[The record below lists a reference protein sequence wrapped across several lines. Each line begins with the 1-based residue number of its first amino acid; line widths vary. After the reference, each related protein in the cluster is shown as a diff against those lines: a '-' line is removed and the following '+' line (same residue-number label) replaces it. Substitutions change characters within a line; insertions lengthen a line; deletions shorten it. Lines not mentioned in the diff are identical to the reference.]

1 MKENI
6 EICNDNHIEEYDN
19 KLIKKYD
26 DFGYSSSDENTE
38 KEISDEEEEK
48 NLSMNAKRDRK
59 IKLKKNVKRTII
71 QSIHY
76 NSKWL
81 KLKHC
86 FGFLDAVGFTKL
98 DQKEKIKMDW
108 QKLLEYCRDNEEEIR
123 TLFNS
128 KKIDWNR
135 GIEERGVK
143 QSLIQYVNNKTEP
156 LLAVCLVSTGDKC
169 IYHQIKALFR
179 LKM

>member
-1 MKENI
+1 
-6 EICNDNHIEEYDN
+6 
-19 KLIKKYD
+19 
-26 DFGYSSSDENTE
+26 
-38 KEISDEEEEK
+38 
-48 NLSMNAKRDRK
+48 MNAKRDRK
-59 IKLKKNVKRTII
+59 IKLKKNIKRTII

-108 QKLLEYCRDNEEEIR
+108 NKLLEYCRDNEEEIR

-128 KKIDWNR
+128 KKMDCNR
-135 GIEERGVK
+135 DIE
-143 QSLIQYVNNKTEP
+143 
-156 LLAVCLVSTGDKC
+156 
-169 IYHQIKALFR
+169 
-179 LKM
+179 

>member
-1 MKENI
+1 
-6 EICNDNHIEEYDN
+6 
-19 KLIKKYD
+19 
-26 DFGYSSSDENTE
+26 
-38 KEISDEEEEK
+38 
-48 NLSMNAKRDRK
+48 MNAKRDRK

-86 FGFLDAVGFTKL
+86 FGFLDAVGFAKL

-128 KKIDWNR
+128 KRMDWNR
-135 GIEERGVK
+135 DIEERGVK
-143 QSLIQYVNNKTEP
+143 QSLIQYVNNKIET
-156 LLAVCLVSTGDKC
+156 LLAVCLEATNGHRQYYQINPLFNLKC
-169 IYHQIKALFR
+169 NGHLLVINL
-179 LKM
+179 